1 MVERRISHRISV
13 DRIVNIKLS
22 DGSYIKAKMIN
33 LSERGLAII
42 YRASAQ
48 IGDVLALAFS
58 LSYQDITHDVS
69 IKGIVRHSYF
79 KGSNYRIGL
88 EFQDC
93 DDKTLK
99 SIRSFIHYKLSRITV

>member
-1 MVERRISHRISV
+1 MLERRIFHRISV
-13 DRIVNIKLS
+13 DHIVNIKLS
-22 DGSYIKAKMIN
+22 DGSNVKAKIIN

-42 YRASAQ
+42 YGASAQ
-48 IGDVLALAFS
+48 IGDVLALTFS
-58 LSYQDITHDVS
+58 LSYQDITHDV
-69 IKGIVRHSYF
+69 IINGIVRHSYF

-88 EFQDC
+88 EFQDF